1 MSNKSKTELG
11 IFIKSPTIEIIECCG
26 IVGMDFA
33 VIDMEHTPLSP
44 RDLIPLVLASETRE
58 LKLIVRLP
66 NLNEEYFKWCLDLG
80 IKHLQVPHIETPVD
94 VDKVIN
100 SSFFYPIGQR
110 GLCRAVRAA
119 DYSNMNKKD
128 YLDHSNS
135 KVEVIFQIEGI
146 QGFNNLNQI
155 LNHDGVNSIFIG
167 PYDLS
172 QSLGFPGDIWN
183 TAIVDKMKKII
194 KDCNDQSI
202 SVGVFTD
209 TIDGLKF
216 WSDLNVDFIEYGSD
230 MLLFSDALTNL
241 KVIME

>member
-1 MSNKSKTELG
+1 
-11 IFIKSPTIEIIECCG
+11 
-26 IVGMDFA
+26 
-33 VIDMEHTPLSP
+33 
-44 RDLIPLVLASETRE
+44 
-58 LKLIVRLP
+58 
-66 NLNEEYFKWCLDLG
+66 
-80 IKHLQVPHIETPVD
+80 
-94 VDKVIN
+94 
-100 SSFFYPIGQR
+100 
-110 GLCRAVRAA
+110 
-119 DYSNMNKKD
+119 MNKKD

-172 QSLGFPGDIWN
+172 QSLGSPGDIWN

-216 WSDLNVDFIEYGSD
+216 WSNLDVDFIEYGSD
-230 MLLFSDALTNL
+230 MMLFSEALKKL
-241 KVIME
+241 KSYKD

>member
-80 IKHLQVPHIETPVD
+80 IKHLQVPHIETTMD

-172 QSLGFPGDIWN
+172 QSLGSPGDIWN

-216 WSDLNVDFIEYGSD
+216 WSNLDVDFIEYGSD
-230 MLLFSDALTNL
+230 MMLFSEALKKL
-241 KVIME
+241 KSYKD

>member
-172 QSLGFPGDIWN
+172 QSLGSPGDIWN

>member
-80 IKHLQVPHIETPVD
+80 IKHLQVPHIETTMD

-172 QSLGFPGDIWN
+172 QSLGSPGDIWN

-202 SVGVFTD
+202 SGGVFTD

-216 WSDLNVDFIEYGSD
+216 WSNLDVDFIEYGSD
-230 MLLFSDALTNL
+230 MMLFSEALKKL
-241 KVIME
+241 KSYKD

>member
-80 IKHLQVPHIETPVD
+80 IKHLQVPHIETTMD

-172 QSLGFPGDIWN
+172 QSLGSPGDIWN
-183 TAIVDKMKKII
+183 TK
-194 KDCNDQSI
+194 
-202 SVGVFTD
+202 G
-209 TIDGLKF
+209 
-216 WSDLNVDFIEYGSD
+216 
-230 MLLFSDALTNL
+230 DAS
-241 KVIME
+241 

>member
-80 IKHLQVPHIETPVD
+80 IKHLQVPQIKTTED
-94 VDKVIN
+94 V
-100 SSFFYPIGQR
+100 SS
-110 GLCRAVRAA
+110 V
-119 DYSNMNKKD
+119 
-128 YLDHSNS
+128 
-135 KVEVIFQIEGI
+135 
-146 QGFNNLNQI
+146 
-155 LNHDGVNSIFIG
+155 FIG

-172 QSLGFPGDIWN
+172 QTLGFPGDIWN
-183 TAIVDKMKKII
+183 VNVVDKMK
-194 KDCNDQSI
+194 
-202 SVGVFTD
+202 
-209 TIDGLKF
+209 
-216 WSDLNVDFIEYGSD
+216 
-230 MLLFSDALTNL
+230 
-241 KVIME
+241 

>member
-172 QSLGFPGDIWN
+172 QSLGSPGDIWN

-216 WSDLNVDFIEYGSD
+216 WSNLNVDFIEYGSD